1 MKDMSIAAIA
11 KNIRGMITKARH
23 SMSVKEM
30 RKIENDLYKMI
41 ENHTGKTADD
51 FKVLGML
58 IEAID
63 AVHTAIKYQLEED
76 LYELANN

>member
-1 MKDMSIAAIA
+1 MKDMSIAAIT
-11 KNIRGMITKARH
+11 KTIRRMVTKARH

-51 FKVLGML
+51 SKVLGML
-58 IEAID
+58 IEAVD

-76 LYELANN
+76 FYELVND

>member
-1 MKDMSIAAIA
+1 MRDITIPAITRVI
-11 KNIRGMITKARH
+11 KRNVTEARH
-23 SMSVKEM
+23 SISVKEM

-51 FKVLGML
+51 FKVLNML

-76 LYELANN
+76 FYELVND